1 MNTIITIIFMSAVLL
16 GGEIPTVFAAD
27 TASGEV
33 SKTAAI
39 IVMLIAFTV
48 AFAVSGVLTYRIRM
62 KKNATHNHKNLPV
75 QEEAHDYDD
84 KR

>member
-1 MNTIITIIFMSAVLL
+1 MNTIITTIPMSAVL
-16 GGEIPTVFAAD
+16 AAD

-62 KKNATHNHKNLPV
+62 KKNNQPNLPE
-75 QEEAHDYDD
+75 QEEAHDHDY
-84 KR
+84 KC

>member
-1 MNTIITIIFMSAVLL
+1 MNTIITTIPMSAVL
-16 GGEIPTVFAAD
+16 AAD

-62 KKNATHNHKNLPV
+62 KKNNQPNLPE
-75 QEEAHDYDD
+75 QEEAYDHDD
-84 KR
+84 KC

>member
-1 MNTIITIIFMSAVLL
+1 MNTIITTIPMSAVL
-16 GGEIPTVFAAD
+16 TAD

-39 IVMLIAFTV
+39 IVMLIAFTI

-62 KKNATHNHKNLPV
+62 KKNNQPNRPNLSE
-75 QEEAHDYDD
+75 QEEAHDHDE
-84 KR
+84 KC